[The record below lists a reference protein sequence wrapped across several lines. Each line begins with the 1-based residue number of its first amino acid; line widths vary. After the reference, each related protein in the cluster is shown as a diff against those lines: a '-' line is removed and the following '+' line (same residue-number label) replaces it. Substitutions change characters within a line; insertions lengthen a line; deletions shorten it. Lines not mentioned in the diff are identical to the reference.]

1 MNPSASGWIK
11 KLLNQVSETMY
22 SQTETDVFYNNLK
35 HVGFIY
41 GSNIKVVLNIV
52 KPFDL
57 SEEERCKTNLLLTY
71 YFIYNKEETKKN
83 EEFTESLIRYYKSI
97 SDQKRSFFEDLFSD
111 KSPDGLLEK
120 IIHKRIHIDDNFIS
134 KSFNYFLINALLF
147 VDVLG
152 YQRFLKDETD
162 IKDYVKNLESALETI
177 VFSVIENKSEKSEYD
192 ENLIKLFEGSIRHK
206 NAKLLT
212 YSDAIAIINEPLEK
226 LYVIDLVCM
235 ASWTDKII
243 DREEQHFLNQLKT
256 DLNVDN
262 TVIVRSVNDINLFYD
277 EHKEDVAFLSSKN
290 LAQSFYDNSSKVVS
304 KLITRN
310 SKRLIKELSES
321 KEAMTLLAQST
332 TRNLTDE
339 EQKKIQTQLLD
350 IFKSIPSLAI
360 FMLPGGMLLLPLFVK
375 FIPKLLPSAFDDNR
389 ITEDKKKLD

>member
-1 MNPSASGWIK
+1 MNPSANGWIK

-22 SQTETDVFYNNLK
+22 SKTETDEFYNRLK
-35 HVGFIY
+35 QAGFIY
-41 GSNIKVVLNIV
+41 GSNIKVVLDIV
-52 KPFDL
+52 KPFDFT
-57 SEEERCKTNLLLTY
+57 EEERCKINLLLTY
-71 YFIYNKEETKKN
+71 YFIYKKEKSN
-83 EEFTESLIRYYKSI
+83 EDFTESLIRYYKAI
-97 SDQKRSFFEDLFSD
+97 SDQKRSFFEELFGN
-111 KSPDGLLEK
+111 KKPDSLLEQ

-147 VDVLG
+147 VDILG
-152 YQRFLKDETD
+152 YQRFLNTEKG
-162 IKDYVKNLESALETI
+162 IKNYVTNLESALETI
-177 VFSVIENKSEKSEYD
+177 VFSVIDNKSEKTEYD
-192 ENLIKLFEGSIRHK
+192 DNLIKLFEGSIRHK
-206 NAKLLT
+206 NSELPT
-212 YSDAIAIINEPLEK
+212 YKKAVSFIHTPLEK

-243 DREEQHFLNQLKT
+243 DTEEREFLSRLKI
-256 DLNVDN
+256 DLDVND
-262 TVIVRSVNDINLFYD
+262 TVIAQSVEDINTFYD
-277 EHKEDVAFLSSKN
+277 EHKEEVAFLSSKN

-332 TRNLTDE
+332 QRNLTDD
-339 EQKKIQTQLLD
+339 EQKKIQSQLLD

-375 FIPKLLPSAFDDNR
+375 FIPKLLPSAFDENR
-389 ITEDKKKLD
+389 IEDKE